1 MLASRPLKGIVQ
13 PDGLAPRH
21 KTRGRRR
28 RECSAYECTDRARVL
43 QYCNVGQND
52 MGKSRR
58 RFRAFFRK
66 KWTWLVTAFVV
77 IVTVG
82 SVAAYFWQRP
92 TVLSQR
98 AISSLKPVTIPT
110 SGQRVLIFSPHA
122 DDETIATAGF
132 ITEALRNNADVR
144 IVLVTDC
151 NKHHNEDLRYTEFK
165 NVAAILT
172 VEPSNLIFL
181 GLPDGKLSEQDPNT
195 VRLMLKEQ
203 LDSYDPQV
211 VVYPHP
217 KDMHP
222 DHATTG
228 KLVADILKGEPK
240 IRTAFEYL
248 VHFKLLYPEPRKFDP
263 NLYMLPPKSLVTPD
277 VQWQRVDLPQ
287 DVEDIK
293 TQAAFTYRSQLRNIE
308 LRDLILSS
316 IRKNELLA
324 VPAK

>member
-1 MLASRPLKGIVQ
+1 M
-13 PDGLAPRH
+13 
-21 KTRGRRR
+21 
-28 RECSAYECTDRARVL
+28 
-43 QYCNVGQND
+43 GQNTEKERIQS
-52 MGKSRR
+52 GPFFSR
-58 RFRAFFRK
+58 
-66 KWTWLVTAFVV
+66 KWILLVIA
-77 IVTVG
+77 IVLIIAAG
-82 SVAAYFWQRP
+82 GVAAYFWQRP

-110 SGQRVLIFSPHA
+110 SGQRVLVFSPHA

-132 ITEALRNNADVR
+132 ITEALRNGADVR

-165 NVAAILT
+165 NVAAILSI
-172 VEPSNLIFL
+172 EQSNLVFL
-181 GLPDGKLSEQDPNT
+181 GLPDGKLKEQDPNT

-203 LDSYDPQV
+203 IDSYDPQV

-217 KDMHP
+217 RDMHP

-228 KLVADILKGEPK
+228 KIVAEILKAEPQAHV
-240 IRTAFEYL
+240 AFQYL
-248 VHFKLLYPEPRKFDP
+248 VHFKLLYPQPRKFDP
-263 NLYMLPPKSLVTPD
+263 GLYLLPPKSLVTPD
-277 VQWQRVDLPQ
+277 VQWQRVDLAQ

-293 TQAAFTYRSQLRNIE
+293 TQAAYTYRSQLRNVE